1 MVRRGMPFRRLRN
14 HRRRIGSTVAESG
27 GMMFEGQI
35 GKDLMIEQG
44 YVPSTCTLDARIAGP
59 LIYSMIK
66 SGKSPC
72 DGCNEDRSI
81 CGGSPKKED

>member
-1 MVRRGMPFRRLRN
+1 
-14 HRRRIGSTVAESG
+14 
-27 GMMFEGQI
+27 MFEGQI